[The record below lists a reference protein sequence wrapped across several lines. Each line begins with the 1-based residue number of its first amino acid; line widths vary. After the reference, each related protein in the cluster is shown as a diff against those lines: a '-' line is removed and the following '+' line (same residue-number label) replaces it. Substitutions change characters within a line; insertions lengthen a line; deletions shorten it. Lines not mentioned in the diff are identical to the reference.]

1 MTKRITEN
9 AEAGDIAYCQSL
21 RGHQS
26 FRGDGGR
33 AGACQ
38 SVTRLTQWPCQI
50 QLVPT
55 RAPYFDGANLLIA
68 ADCTAF
74 AYGGFHNDFIKN
86 HITLIGCPRLDAV
99 EYTEKLTEI
108 IRSNDI
114 KSLKIVRMDVPC
126 CKGIEEAATKAL
138 LASGR
143 FIPWQVVT
151 ITTDG
156 KIAE

>member
-1 MTKRITEN
+1 MTKLITEN
-9 AEAGDIAYCQSL
+9 DGAGCSTLCQST
-21 RGHQS
+21 RVHQL
-26 FRGDGGR
+26 FGGGKEGSR
-33 AGACQ
+33 Q
-38 SVTRLTQWPCQI
+38 SLSRLTQWPCQI

-74 AYGGFHNDFIKN
+74 AYGSFHSDFIKN

-108 IRSNDI
+108 IKSNDI

-126 CKGIEEAATKAL
+126 CNGIEEAATKAL
-138 LASGR
+138 LASGK
-143 FIPWQVVT
+143 FIPWQIVT
-151 ITTDG
+151 ITTEG
-156 KIAE
+156 AIAD